1 MGKVILTKK
10 EGTSHLF
17 TFFLTDEKVTRFQ
30 VENIDEA
37 SILGHIYVGKV
48 QNIVA
53 SIGAAFVQISNQCN
67 CYLPLDDCQHPIYVK
82 KTNKN
87 APLQQGDELLVQ
99 VSKEALKSKEYS
111 VTTKLQ
117 LTGKYC
123 VLTSQ
128 DFKIGVSTKLPKDKK
143 KRLRSLVEE
152 YRRSEYGY
160 IIRTSASEASPST
173 LYDEIQLLHEEMDHL
188 IKYAPHQTCFTCV
201 KKQKP
206 TWLRRLSDLD
216 FSQIESVITD
226 SQQIFDEIT
235 NDKTINFQTKDQ
247 LQRYIDSYSLWK
259 LHSLDKVVL
268 HALKKKVW
276 LPCGGYLVIEHTEA
290 LWVIDVNS
298 GKSILGKNKETNVL
312 KVNLEAVGEI
322 ARQLINRNITG
333 ICIIDFINMED
344 EESRKKLVQELKAA
358 IRFDPCG
365 AKFVDFTA
373 LHLVELTR
381 TKKDHPL
388 YELLDKDYDL
398 FL

>member
-67 CYLPLDDCQHPIYVK
+67 CYLPLDDCPHPIYVK

-160 IIRTSASEASPST
+160 IIRTSASEASPSA

-216 FSQIESVITD
+216 SSQIESVITD

-247 LQRYIDSYSLWK
+247 LQRYTDSYSLWK

-298 GKSILGKNKETNVL
+298 GKSILGKNKEANVL